1 MDKLYYCII
10 ASAAIVFLLTPVL
23 KKIAFKYDFLDVP
36 RDKRRVHKK
45 PIPLLGGVGLYFSTL
60 ICIIIFVGLSREI
73 IGLIIASTI
82 ILISG
87 LIDDKWD
94 LSPKK
99 KMIFQ
104 IIATLVLIMTDTK
117 IEFFTNPF
125 QFGESVIFLKLLT
138 VPVTV
143 FWVVGITNTVN
154 LIDGLDGLAA
164 GVSAISSISMM
175 FIARKLG
182 FEDVS
187 LIAAI
192 IAGSCLGFLPH
203 NFNPATIFMG
213 DAGALFLGFVLSY
226 ITIEGIMKS
235 AAMLTI
241 FVPVIILGVPVFDTT
256 FAMIRRKLNGKSMV
270 SADKGHM
277 HHRLLS
283 MGLSQKQTALVLY
296 SISIIF
302 GLLAYMIAG
311 LDSRVGL
318 FISVLLFVA
327 VLILA
332 VAFGMFKLKEE

>member
-1 MDKLYYCII
+1 MNKLYYCII
-10 ASAAIVFLLTPVL
+10 VSAVIVFLLTPVL
-23 KKIAFKYDFLDVP
+23 KRIAFKHGFLDVP

-45 PIPLLGGVGLYFSTL
+45 PIPLLGGVGIYFSTV
-60 ICIIIFVGLSREI
+60 ICILIFVGLSREI
-73 IGLIIASTI
+73 IGLIIGSTI

-99 KMIFQ
+99 KMLFQ
-104 IIATLVLIMTDTK
+104 IVAAIVLIMTDTK

-125 QFGESVIFLKLLT
+125 NFGESVIFLKFLS
-138 VPVTV
+138 VPVTI

-164 GVSAISSISMM
+164 GVSMISSISLM
-175 FIARKLG
+175 FIAKKLG

-270 SADKGHM
+270 SADKGHL
-277 HHRLLS
+277 HHRLLA
-283 MGLSQKQTALVLY
+283 MGLSQRQTVLILY
-296 SISIIF
+296 SISVIF
-302 GLLAYMIAG
+302 GLLAYTIAG
-311 LDSRVGL
+311 LDSKVGL
-318 FISVLLFVA
+318 FMSVLIFIA

-332 VAFGMFKLKEE
+332 MAFGMFKPKEE

>member
-1 MDKLYYCII
+1 MNKLYYCIMV
-10 ASAAIVFLLTPVL
+10 SAVIVFLLTPVL
-23 KKIAFKYDFLDVP
+23 KRIAFKHGFLDEP

-45 PIPLLGGVGLYFSTL
+45 PIPLLGGVGIYFSTV
-60 ICIIIFVGLSREI
+60 ICILIFVGLSREI
-73 IGLIIASTI
+73 IGLIIGSTI

-99 KMIFQ
+99 KMLFQ
-104 IIATLVLIMTDTK
+104 IVAAIVLIMTDTK

-125 QFGESVIFLKLLT
+125 NFGESVIFLKFLS
-138 VPVTV
+138 VPVTI

-164 GVSAISSISMM
+164 GVSMISSISLM
-175 FIARKLG
+175 FIAKKLG

-270 SADKGHM
+270 SADKGHL
-277 HHRLLS
+277 HHRLLA
-283 MGLSQKQTALVLY
+283 MGLSQRQTVLILY
-296 SISIIF
+296 SISVIF
-302 GLLAYMIAG
+302 GLLAYTIAG
-311 LDSRVGL
+311 LDSKVGL
-318 FISVLLFVA
+318 FMSVLIFIA

-332 VAFGMFKLKEE
+332 MAFGMFKPKEE